1 MQKKGETE
9 RVTHIFLTDG
19 RKKCKLYLMKIIYF
33 DTETTGLTPGKICQL
48 SYVLEEDGA
57 VQGKNMFF
65 AVPFVEPSAQQV
77 HGFSVEKLATLSGGQ
92 RFCDRLDEIAFDFS
106 TADLIVGHNVK
117 FDIGFLTAEFSY
129 EYETFRYQESLCSMR
144 AFTPICKL
152 PRATHVGYK
161 YPKLSELLEF
171 LEIYP
176 YDVTRAELQL
186 FQGAGGAHDARYD
199 AAAVYLAIQKAKEKG
214 LFQ

>member
-1 MQKKGETE
+1 
-9 RVTHIFLTDG
+9 
-19 RKKCKLYLMKIIYF
+19 MKVIYF

-48 SYVLEEDGA
+48 SYVIEDGER

-129 EYETFRYQESLCSMR
+129 EYETFRYKESLCSMR
-144 AFTPICKL
+144 AFTPICRL
-152 PRATHVGYK
+152 PRTTHVGYK
-161 YPKLSELLEF
+161 YPKLGELLEF

-176 YDVTRAELQL
+176 YDVTRAQLQL
-186 FQGAGGAHDARYD
+186 FDGAGGAHDARYD
-199 AAAVYLAIQKAKEKG
+199 AVAVYLALKKAKEKG
-214 LFQ
+214 LFA